1 MCTKKQQGTNLLYFT
16 LVCHSAAVSWQQ
28 RWKGA
33 EMCAQMLGLEQKL
46 APTWWNLGKYV
57 LCLHFLPFLL
67 FFLEWLCPEAHCLYC
82 AIAFSLY
89 TNDFFPPFSPSLFS
103 PLFPLSWRNKH
114 NLCTNVVLSVLISLI
129 LINVYPFVPADD
141 QYWVFREA
149 DVLPGYPQPLR
160 EYGQGVPA
168 HKIDTAI
175 WWEPN
180 GYTYFFSGDRCTCQK
195 PTTRFEPVLKI
206 ISAS

>member
-1 MCTKKQQGTNLLYFT
+1 MSQCSSVLAAEVERSWS
-16 LVCHSAAVSWQQ
+16 VCPNVRLRAEIGYHMMKSW
-28 RWKGA
+28 KISFMPPLSTFA
-33 EMCAQMLGLEQKL
+33 S
-46 APTWWNLGKYV
+46 
-57 LCLHFLPFLL
+57 
-67 FFLEWLCPEAHCLYC
+67 FFLEWICPEAHSLYC
-82 AIAFSLY
+82 AIS
-89 TNDFFPPFSPSLFS
+89 FFHYIPMIFFPFSPSLFF
-103 PLFPLSWRNKH
+103 PLFPLSWRKQ
-114 NLCTNVVLSVLISLI
+114 TRNVVMLLLISLI
-129 LINVYPFVPADD
+129 LINALPFVPADD

-195 PTTRFEPVLKI
+195 HTTTSEPVLKI
-206 ISAS
+206 ASAA